1 MKRLIFATTLCCA
14 VISLLAGCGPKGEAD
29 LGAPPPAKVE
39 QEQDGAGFKTAHP
52 EEFPLATAGEHR
64 AAPELT
70 VTGVVNP
77 DVSRSVPAISLASGR
92 VVEVKARLG
101 DTVKKGQLLLRVR
114 SADISGAFSDYRQA
128 VADETLTKTQLERA
142 RVLYERGAI
151 AQKDLEV
158 ATDVETKARVAREAA
173 IEKLHVLGVTDL
185 DHPPSGIVDIF
196 APISGVITEQNV
208 TAGAGVKTLDNSPN
222 LFTIA
227 NLDSVWIMCDVY
239 ENDFP
244 FVHLGEYADVR
255 LNAYPDKVFKG
266 RISNIGPILDPSIR
280 TAKVRLEMQNPGLMR
295 IGMFASATF
304 YGHQEET
311 HAVVPAAAILH
322 LHDRDWVFAPA
333 GGGEFRRIEV
343 VGGKM
348 LPDKLQEVKGIDP
361 GQQVVANALV
371 LQYAAQQDSTE
382 PAQDKKGKGDTQ
394 EKKEGENK
402 K

>member
-1 MKRLIFATTLCCA
+1 MKRLIFIEAVLCFA
-14 VISLLAGCGPKGEAD
+14 VLLLLAGCGPKVEAD
-29 LGAPPPAKVE
+29 LGAPPPAQVE
-39 QEQDGAGFKTAHP
+39 QEQDGAGFKAAHP
-52 EEFPLATAGEHR
+52 EQFPLATAGEHR

-77 DVSRSVPAISLASGR
+77 DVSRSVPAVSLSSGR

-142 RVLYERGAI
+142 RVLYEKGAT

-158 ATDVETKARVAREAA
+158 AVDVETKARVAREAA

-185 DHPPSGIVDIF
+185 DHPPSGMVDIV

-208 TAGAGVKTLDNSPN
+208 TNGSGVKTLDNSPN

-239 ENDFP
+239 ENDLP

-255 LNAYPDKVFKG
+255 LNAYPDKVLKG
-266 RISNIGPILDPSIR
+266 RISNIGPILDPNIR
-280 TAKVRLEMQNPGLMR
+280 TAKVRLEMQNPGFMR

-304 YGHQEET
+304 HGQQEET
-311 HAVVPAAAILH
+311 HAVVPATAILH
-322 LHDRDWVFAPA
+322 LHDRDWVYVPA
-333 GGGEFRRIEV
+333 GQGEFRRVEV

-348 LPDKLQEVKGIDP
+348 LPGNMQEVKGIDP
-361 GQQVVANALV
+361 GQQVIANALV

-382 PAQDKKGKGDTQ
+382 PAQDKTRKGK
-394 EKKEGENK
+394 
-402 K
+402 